1 MSIVLRSSIARL
13 GIVVALGA
21 SMIVAGCST
30 GGGSGSNSTIG
41 VGLQGPMTGSRA
53 DIGKAMT
60 QASQMAIDIINKNGG
75 VNGHQLKLYV
85 QDDAGDQVDALPAVH
100 TLINVDNV
108 STLIGPISLT
118 EAAILP
124 AVDQANITNMMWGGG
139 SAFDAV
145 TDPHFFRMSPSDTE
159 QAQAMV
165 YYAYKQGWTH
175 VALAFDSS
183 AGSQSLVAPIQQA
196 AQQLNMT
203 ITNNVS
209 FTPGQSNYNSEV
221 QAIYNGHPQA
231 VLGGMDSDTAGV
243 LFGEIKQQGFNTTPF
258 VATNIFYS
266 TSFFQA
272 LGASI
277 AAGPLYILNSSPTGG
292 QGATALLSSMKQY
305 YGYTTPPNGFEYT
318 YDGLMTWAIGADE
331 AGTTDWPKVEQ
342 GILAVTTNAN
352 NTLCT
357 DYATC
362 SSDIKAGKA
371 VKFEGSASSV
381 TFNKYHNVYGPFAVL
396 QFNAD
401 GTTKQLATY
410 SAHDIQGAFNSGS

>member
-1 MSIVLRSSIARL
+1 MRRGIARA

-21 SMIVAGCST
+21 SMLVAACSPT
-30 GGGSGSNSTIG
+30 GANGNGSSTLAL
-41 VGLQGPMTGSRA
+41 GLEGPMTGSRA

-60 QASQMAIDIINKNGG
+60 QAAQMAVDIINKNGG
-75 VNGHQLKLYV
+75 VDGQQVKLYV
-85 QDDAGDQVDALPAVH
+85 QDDAADPVDALPAVH
-100 TLINVDNV
+100 TLINVDHV
-108 STLIGPISLT
+108 AAIVGPISLT
-118 EAAILP
+118 ESAILP
-124 AVDQANITNMMWGGG
+124 AVDEANIPNMMWGGG

-145 TDPHFFRMSPSDTE
+145 TDQHFFRMSPSDTE

-165 YYAYKQGWTH
+165 YYAYKQGWTRI
-175 VALAFDSS
+175 ALAFDTS

-221 QAIYNGHPQA
+221 QAIYSGHPQA

-243 LFGEIKQQGFNTTPF
+243 LFGEIKQQGFNSTPF

-272 LGASI
+272 LGPSI
-277 AAGPLYILNSSPTGG
+277 ASGPLYILNSSPTGG
-292 QGATALLSSMKQY
+292 QGATALLADMKQY

-318 YDGLMTWAIGADE
+318 YDGVMAWAIGADK
-331 AGTTDWPKVEQ
+331 AGTTAWPKVEQ
-342 GILAVTTNAN
+342 GILDVTASPN

-357 DYATC
+357 DYASCYT
-362 SSDIKAGKA
+362 DIKAGKA

-401 GTTKQLATY
+401 GSTKQLATY
-410 SAHDIQGAFNSGS
+410 TAQDIQTAFNSGS

>member
-1 MSIVLRSSIARL
+1 MRKGIAHAGIAAALVASIL
-13 GIVVALGA
+13 
-21 SMIVAGCST
+21 VAGCGTAS
-30 GGGSGSNSTIG
+30 GSGSASVIG
-41 VGLQGPMTGSRA
+41 LGLEGPMTGSRA

-60 QASQMAIDIINKNGG
+60 QAAQMAVDIINKNGG
-75 VNGHQLKLYV
+75 VDGHQVKLYV
-85 QDDAGDQVDALPAVH
+85 QDDAADPVDALPAVH

-108 STLIGPISLT
+108 SAIVGPISLT
-118 EAAILP
+118 ESAILP
-124 AVDQANITNMMWGGG
+124 AVDEANIPNMMWGGG

-165 YYAYKQGWTH
+165 YYAYKQGWTKI
-175 VALAFDSS
+175 ALAFDSS
-183 AGSQSLVAPIQQA
+183 AGSQSLVAPIQA
-196 AQQLNMT
+196 SAKQLNMT

-221 QAIYNGHPQA
+221 QAIYSGHPQA

-266 TSFFQA
+266 SSFFQA

-277 AAGPLYILNSSPTGG
+277 ASGPLYILNSSPTGG
-292 QGATALLSSMKQY
+292 QGATALLADMKQY

-318 YDGLMTWAIGADE
+318 YDGVMAWAIGADA
-331 AGTTDWPKVEQ
+331 AGTTAWPKVEQ
-342 GILAVTTNAN
+342 GILDVTTNPS

-357 DYATC
+357 DYASC
-362 SSDIKAGKA
+362 YSGIKAGKS

-381 TFNKYHNVYGPFAVL
+381 TFNKFHNVYGPFAVL

-401 GTTKQLATY
+401 GSTKQLATY
-410 SAHDIQGAFNSGS
+410 TAQEIQTAFNSGS

>member
-1 MSIVLRSSIARL
+1 MALAASL
-13 GIVVALGA
+13 VVAA
-21 SMIVAGCST
+21 CSPS
-30 GGGSGSNSTIG
+30 GGGSGSASAIN
-41 VGLQGPMTGSRA
+41 VGLEGPMTGSRA
-53 DIGKAMT
+53 DIGQAMT
-60 QASQMAIDIINKNGG
+60 QASQMAISIINQNGG
-75 VNGHQLKLYV
+75 VNGQQLKLFV
-85 QDDAGDQVDALPAVH
+85 QDDAADPVDALPAIH
-100 TLINVDNV
+100 TLVNVDNV
-108 STLIGPISLT
+108 SVVVGPISLT

-124 AVDQANITNMMWGGG
+124 AIDQANIPNMMWGGG

-175 VALAFDSS
+175 IALAFDSS

-221 QAIYNGHPQA
+221 QAIYGGHPQA

-266 TSFFQA
+266 DSFFKA
-272 LGASI
+272 LGSSI
-277 AAGPLYILNSSPTGG
+277 ASGPLYILNSSPTGG
-292 QGATALLSSMKQY
+292 QGATALLSAMKAK
-305 YGYTTPPNGFEYT
+305 YGFTTPPNGFEYT
-318 YDGLMTWAIGADE
+318 YDGLMAWAIGADE
-331 AGTTDWPKVEQ
+331 AGTTAWPKVEQ
-342 GILAVTTNAN
+342 GILAVTTNPS

-357 DYATC
+357 DYASCYT
-362 SSDIKAGKA
+362 DIKAGKA

-410 SAHDIQGAFNSGS
+410 GAQEIQSAFNSGS

>member
-1 MSIVLRSSIARL
+1 MKK
-13 GIVVALGA
+13 GITLVSTVVALA
-21 SMIVAGCST
+21 ATMLVSGCGST
-30 GGGSGSNSTIG
+30 GNGGGSSNSVLA
-41 VGLQGPMTGSRA
+41 VGLEGPMTGSRA

-60 QASQMAIDIINKNGG
+60 QAAQMAINIINNNGG

-85 QDDAGDQVDALPAVH
+85 QDDAGDPVDALPAVH

-108 STLIGPISLT
+108 VALIGPISLT
-118 EAAILP
+118 ESAILP
-124 AVDQANITNMMWGGG
+124 SVDRANIPNMMWGGG

-165 YYAYKQGWTH
+165 YYAYKQGWTKI
-175 VALAFDSS
+175 ALAFDSS

-196 AQQLNMT
+196 AQKLNMT

-221 QAIYNGHPQA
+221 SAIYSGNPQA

-243 LFGEIKQQGFNTTPF
+243 LFGEIKQQGFNKVPF

-266 TSFFQA
+266 KSFFDA

-277 AAGPLYILNSSPTGG
+277 ASGPLYILQSSSTGG
-292 QGATALLSSMKQY
+292 KGADALLAAMKQT
-305 YGYTTPPNGFEYT
+305 YGYATPPNGFEYT
-318 YDGLMTWAIGADE
+318 YDGVMAWAIGADQ
-331 AGTTDWPKVEQ
+331 AGTTSWPKVEQ
-342 GILAVTTNAN
+342 GILDATS
-352 NTLCT
+352 NTSNTVCA

-362 SSDIKAGKA
+362 YSAIKAGTPI
-371 VKFEGSASSV
+371 KFEGSASSV
-381 TFNKYHNVYGPFAVL
+381 TFNQYHNVYGPFSVL
-396 QFNAD
+396 QFQSD
-401 GTTKQLATY
+401 GSSQTLTTY
-410 SAHDIQGAFNSGS
+410 SANEIQSAFNG